1 MIGYDET
8 ERYCTMK
15 NPILQVMLVILSIT
29 ITSCALPGSRAQVKR
44 DIVQTEVA
52 ERLVSTGVIG
62 TLTAILPTETI
73 TPSITPTLTVIPT
86 VSSTPRPTMTPTMA
100 GVWLTVQ
107 EITSCRSGPDSTFSA
122 LFQIDTGQLV
132 EAMARE
138 PVSNYYYV
146 RDPNN
151 FSNYCWVWAGHTSV
165 QQGNI
170 ARLPEFTPQPYPTS
184 ANPSTATPAFADFTV
199 RYDGFIVCKESYAIV
214 LYVENTGSL
223 IWKSVRVLLT
233 DTGARRSTFHT
244 ADLFRGVKSDPCVI
258 DMDNGQADLMF
269 GEGSLVACVNSGQFN
284 YNPAGR
290 EFTASVTLYN
300 KDGRYGTSVT
310 KVITFTP

>member
-1 MIGYDET
+1 
-8 ERYCTMK
+8 MK
-15 NPILQVMLVILSIT
+15 RPTFMMALLIVSIALS
-29 ITSCALPGSRAQVKR
+29 SCALPGSRAQVKS

-52 ERLVSTGVIG
+52 ERLVATGAVG
-62 TLTAILPTETI
+62 TLTAIIPTETI
-73 TPSITPTLTVIPT
+73 TPSITPTLTVTPT
-86 VSSTPRPTMTPTMA
+86 ASSTPKPTLTPTMA
-100 GVWLTVQ
+100 GVWLTAQ
-107 EITSCRSGPDSTFSA
+107 EITSCRSGPDSTYTA
-122 LFQIDTGQLV
+122 LFQIDAGTLI
-132 EAMARE
+132 EAMAYE

-146 RDPNN
+146 RDPHN

-165 QQGNI
+165 HQGNV
-170 ARLPEFTPQPYPTS
+170 ALLPEFTPQPYPTS
-184 ANPSTATPAFADFTV
+184 AIQSTGTPAVADFTV
-199 RYDGFIVCKESYAIV
+199 RYEGFIVCKENYAIV

-233 DTGARRSTFHT
+233 DTGAQRSTFHT

-258 DMDNGQADLMF
+258 DVENGQADLMI

-284 YNPAGR
+284 YNPTGHA
-290 EFTASVTLYN
+290 FTASVTLYN